1 MRLAAIDFFIL
12 GTYVAAVLGIGYW
25 LKDRMNTSEDFLMA
39 GRSLPSWITGP
50 AFMAANLG
58 SLEIVGMIAMSA
70 KYGIMTCHWYW
81 LGAIPPMVFLSLFMI
96 RFYYSHRI
104 RSVAEYLRLR
114 YDSRAHVL
122 NAGSFLVVT
131 ILMSGINMYALALVC
146 EQMLG
151 WRFHLSIVLSAGVV
165 VGYTFLGGLRSS
177 IYNEFLQFVLIIC
190 GFAPLAYFTLAGAG
204 GWEGLTSRLPH
215 VASTLWQGMGDPAT
229 NPLGVRWYTIV
240 IALMLVM
247 GPSYWCTDFLLVQRA
262 LAAKDLNA
270 ARKTPLIAAFPKM
283 LFPAFVVI
291 PGMAAAAMMPGALE
305 GNYNVALTEL
315 MKRHFGPGLM
325 GLGFT
330 ALIASFMS
338 GMAGNVTAFNTVWT
352 FDLYQTYLVKNRP
365 DAHYLNIG
373 KAATIVGTAL
383 SISAAYIVLAFD
395 NLMDYMQLIGTL
407 FISPF
412 FVVFLLGMCF
422 RRITATAAFY
432 GVIAAIL
439 AGLTQYLLY
448 RTGVIQYPT
457 PMAATLHLAVWEGG
471 IGALVTVVLTLVTNP
486 APDHTLRGLVYGT
499 HPAADEVCRHWIR
512 TPEFLAAIVLATF
525 IALNVIFW

>member
-1 MRLAAIDFFIL
+1 MRLAGVDWAILALYI
-12 GTYVAAVLGIGYW
+12 GAVLGIGYW
-25 LKDRMNTSEDFLMA
+25 LKNRMHTAEDFLMA

-81 LGAIPPMVFLSLFMI
+81 LGAIPPMVFLGLFMI
-96 RFYYSHRI
+96 KFYYSHRI

-114 YDSRAHVL
+114 YDSRTHVL
-122 NAGSFLVVT
+122 NASSFLVVT

-151 WRFHLSIVLSAGVV
+151 WSFHFSILLSAGVV

-177 IYNEFLQFVLIIC
+177 IYNEFLQFILIIC
-190 GFAPLAYFTLAGAG
+190 GFAPLAYFALADVG
-204 GWEGLTSRLPH
+204 GWHALTQRLPS
-215 VASTLWQGMGDPAT
+215 VASNLWQGMDSPQN
-229 NPLGVRWYTIV
+229 NPLGVHWSTAV
-240 IALMLVM
+240 VALMFVM

-262 LAAKDLNA
+262 LAARDLDA

-291 PGMAAAAMMPGALE
+291 PGMVAAATMPAALE
-305 GNYNVALTEL
+305 GNYNLALTEL
-315 MKRHFGPGLM
+315 MKRYFGPGLM

-330 ALIASFMS
+330 ALLASFMS

-352 FDLYQTYLVKNRP
+352 FDLYQTYLVRKRP
-365 DAHYLNIG
+365 DAHYLAVG
-373 KAATIVGTAL
+373 KLATITGTVL
-383 SISAAYIVLAFD
+383 SIGAAYIVLAFD

-412 FVVFLLGMCF
+412 FVVFLLGMCS
-422 RRITATAAFY
+422 RRVTPTAGFC
-432 GVIAAIL
+432 GVL
-439 AGLTQYLLY
+439 AGILGGFTQYLLY
-448 RTGVIQYPT
+448 RTGVITYPT
-457 PMAATLHLAVWEGG
+457 PMAATLHLAVWEGVAG
-471 IGALVTVVLTLVTNP
+471 VMVTLVVSMITRP
-486 APDHTLRGLVYGT
+486 APEHQLAGLVYGT
-499 HPAADEVCRHWIR
+499 QPGSPKPSQNWFC
-512 TPEFLAAIVLATF
+512 TPEFLAVVVLTLF
-525 IALNVIFW
+525 LALNVIFR